1 MNEKDRGGK
10 NRKRKREL
18 RIGGVEKVGQN
29 SSIMRE
35 PLLGKVGERKCETNT
50 HTLREREREKYGER

>member
-1 MNEKDRGGK
+1 M
-10 NRKRKREL
+10 
-18 RIGGVEKVGQN
+18 GQN

-50 HTLREREREKYGER
+50 HTHRERERQRERNTEKDERYFERETIKECTKRER